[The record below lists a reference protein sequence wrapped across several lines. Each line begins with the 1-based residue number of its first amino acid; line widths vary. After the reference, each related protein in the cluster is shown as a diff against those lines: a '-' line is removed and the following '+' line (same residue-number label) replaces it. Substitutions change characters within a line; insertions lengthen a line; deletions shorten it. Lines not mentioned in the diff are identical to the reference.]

1 LFTLEIVELNCT
13 QCVERS
19 QQFETIFQYVFQKK
33 KKEASSKKLYNFK
46 NLDRKITNHT
56 YDQNTNALIEF
67 ETKSHEPR
75 NLS

>member
-1 LFTLEIVELNCT
+1 MFF
-13 QCVERS
+13 R
-19 QQFETIFQYVFQKK
+19 KK

-56 YDQNTNALIEF
+56 YGQNTNALIEF
-67 ETKSHEPR
+67 ETKSHAPR